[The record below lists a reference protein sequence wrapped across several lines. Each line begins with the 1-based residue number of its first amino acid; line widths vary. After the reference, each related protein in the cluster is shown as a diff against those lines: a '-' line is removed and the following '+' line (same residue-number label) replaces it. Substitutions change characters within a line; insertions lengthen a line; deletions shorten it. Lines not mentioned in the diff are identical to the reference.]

1 MTNKEQQNIVR
12 NYNRRVKYAA
22 ESGTPK
28 KYLPQTYKLKELR
41 RVFKSKADLN
51 RELKH
56 LQAFTKQSL
65 SEKAN
70 VNFNATKWEI
80 KYLTSLRDLAIESF
94 EKRRVTQENRIRRGY
109 VGERD
114 RLYNLEDKINLLQL
128 DLTKV
133 NQRQFLEYKAAINE
147 FLEYPSLQARGYRGF
162 LSEVDWVMENL
173 QIPDKERTRFFNKL
187 KTLTP
192 EQFTYLYKEVDLVER
207 IYDLADSPEF
217 GEVKLN
223 ISPEKAK
230 QLINSFMQDIDVY
243 IEEAKANA

>member
-12 NYNRRVKYAA
+12 NYNRRVKYASN
-22 ESGTPK
+22 SGTPK
-28 KYLPQTYKLKELR
+28 KYLPQTYKLRELR

-109 VGERD
+109 VGERE
-114 RLYNLEDKINLLQL
+114 RLYNLEDKIGTLSL
-128 DLTKV
+128 DLTKATE
-133 NQRQFLEYKAAINE
+133 QQYLDYKAAINE
-147 FLEYPSLQARGYRGF
+147 FLEYPFLQARGYRGF

-173 QIPDKERTRFFNKL
+173 QIPDKERTKFFNKL

-192 EQFTYLYKEVDLVER
+192 EQFTYLYKEVDLIDR
-207 IYDLADSPEF
+207 IYDLVDSPEF
-217 GEVKLN
+217 GEIKLN
-223 ISPEKAK
+223 TSVKEARK
-230 QLINSFMQDIDVY
+230 LINSLMQDIDTY
-243 IEEAKANA
+243 IKEAKANA